1 MLWKCCFEVMF
12 WEWCLADVEDVRS
25 EVFIAGVY
33 SERMVEVEDTWQ
45 PVVYTWVLAPSTRPC
60 DSEKE

>member
-33 SERMVEVEDTWQ
+33 SERMVEVEDTW
-45 PVVYTWVLAPSTRPC
+45 
-60 DSEKE
+60 